1 MDPRIFFYFLIAAGL
16 IAAVAI
22 DRICSKLPISLPIIY
37 TAIGFAV
44 FSLPLGL
51 PTLDPIGIPPHAE
64 AAEYLTEFIV
74 VVSLMGAGIAIDR
87 PFSWNGWSQVWPL
100 LIILM
105 PLTILA
111 VALLGWGWLGLTPAA
126 AILLGAALSP
136 TDPVLADAVQVGPP
150 GDNERDDVRF
160 GLTVEAGL
168 NDGLAFPFTYLA
180 LAAIGMT
187 SIGSWTWEWLAEDL
201 LWRTIAG
208 CVVGYAVGRAG
219 AWYVFDRSPEG
230 ETDPASGPIH
240 TSEGLIVLGTLLASY
255 SIAEFVHGYGFLAVF
270 VAAVTARQSETQ
282 SRYHAIS
289 HHFIRQIER
298 IVLIIMLF
306 GLGGLL
312 ASGIL
317 DALTWTGAAMAFL
330 LTSVIRPVFGMLAQL
345 FCRLPFSGRLA
356 VSFFGVRGIGSIYY
370 LAYAQN
376 HGMFDGIEQLW
387 AIAVFT
393 ILLSIVVHGMSAGAF
408 LHSVRKRGGHK
419 LADLNEG
426 STG

>member
-1 MDPRIFFYFLIAAGL
+1 MDPRIFFYFLIGGGL

-22 DRICSKLPISLPIIY
+22 DRICSRLPISLPIIY

-44 FSLPLGL
+44 FSLPFGL
-51 PTLDPIGIPPHAE
+51 PILDPVGSQSHAK

-87 PFSWNGWSQVWPL
+87 PVSWSGWNQVWPL

-150 GDNERDDVRF
+150 GDDERDDVRF

-180 LAAIGMT
+180 IAAIGAV
-187 SIGSWTWEWLAEDL
+187 SIGSWTWNWIAEDL

-208 CVVGYAVGRAG
+208 CLMGYAVGRAG
-219 AWYVFDRSPEG
+219 AWYVFERSPEG
-230 ETDPASGPIH
+230 ERDSSAGPIQ

-255 SIAEFVHGYGFLAVF
+255 SLAEFIHGYGFLAVF
-270 VAAVTARQSETQ
+270 VAAVTARQSETR

-289 HHFIRQIER
+289 HHFVRQIER
-298 IVLIIMLF
+298 IVLVIMLF

-317 DALTWTGAAMAFL
+317 APLTWAGAATGLL
-330 LTSVIRPVFGMLAQL
+330 LTFVIRPVLGMLAQS
-345 FCRLPFSGRLA
+345 FCKLPISGRFA

-376 HGMFDGIEQLW
+376 HGVFDGIEQLW

-393 ILLSIVVHGMSAGAF
+393 VLLSIVVHGMSAGVI
-408 LHSVRKRGGHK
+408 LNLVKKRGGHLISDPDPK
-419 LADLNEG
+419 
-426 STG
+426 SPS